1 MRLPTL
7 RQLRH
12 LVALAEHCH
21 FGRAAAA
28 VHVTQSTLSA
38 SLRELEQTLGAAL
51 VDRTQRRVVVTPLG
65 NEVVRRAQAL
75 LQAAEDLVRLANAAS
90 EPLSGPLYL
99 GAIPTVSPFLLPRV
113 LPGLRQAYPRLKLY
127 LVEDLTDRLVERLH
141 AGTLDVVILALPCEY
156 GAGDVFPIGHDPF
169 RLVLPDDH
177 PLTRLT
183 SVPTES
189 IRAEPLLLLADGHC
203 LRQHA
208 LAACD
213 LAAARADEG
222 FGATSLPTLVQMV
235 DNGLGLT
242 LVPQLALDAGILA
255 GTRLVARPVTGEA
268 AQREIGL
275 VWRKGTARAE
285 EFTLLGQELKQRLE
299 SGQAGLR

>member
-1 MRLPTL
+1 MMRLPTL

-12 LVALAEHCH
+12 LVALADHCH

-38 SLRELEQTLGAAL
+38 SLRELEETLGAAL

-65 NEVVRRAQAL
+65 NDIVRRARRL
-75 LQAAEDLVRLANAAS
+75 LEDAEELARVASAAAEPLA
-90 EPLSGPLYL
+90 GPLYL

-113 LPGLRQAYPRLKLY
+113 LPGLRQAYPKLKLY
-127 LVEDLTDRLVERLH
+127 LVEDLTDRLVERLQT
-141 AGTLDVVILALPCEY
+141 GTLDVVILALPCDY
-156 GAGDVFPIGHDPF
+156 GAGEVFALGHDPF
-169 RLVLPDDH
+169 RLVLPADH
-177 PLTRLT
+177 PLARLA

-213 LAAARADEG
+213 LAAARTGEG
-222 FGATSLPTLVQMV
+222 FAATSLPTLVQMV

-242 LVPQLALDAGILA
+242 LVPEMALDAGILT
-255 GTRLVARPVTGEA
+255 GTRLVARPVSGEA
-268 AQREIGL
+268 AHREIGL
-275 VWRKGTARAE
+275 VWHKGTARAG
-285 EFTLLGQELKQRLE
+285 EFQRLGQELKQRLE
-299 SGQAGLR
+299 SG

>member
-38 SLRELEQTLGAAL
+38 SLRELEESLGAAL

-65 NEVVRRAQAL
+65 NEIVRRAQVL
-75 LQAAEDLVRLANAAS
+75 LQGAEELVRLANAAS
-90 EPLSGPLYL
+90 EPLTGPLYL

-113 LPGLRQAYPRLKLY
+113 LPSLRQAYPKLKLF

-141 AGTLDVVILALPCEY
+141 AGTLDVVILALPY
-156 GAGDVFPIGHDPF
+156 DFGSGDVFAIGHDPF
-169 RLVLPDDH
+169 RLVMPEDH
-177 PLTRLT
+177 PLARLPC
-183 SVPTES
+183 VPTES
-189 IRAEPLLLLADGHC
+189 IRSEPLLLLTDGHC

-213 LAAARADEG
+213 LAAARAGEG
-222 FGATSLPTLVQMV
+222 FAATSLATLVQMV

-242 LVPQLALDAGILA
+242 LVPQLALDAGILT

-285 EFTLLGQELKQRLE
+285 EFQLLGQELKRRFEPAQPV
-299 SGQAGLR
+299 

>member
-1 MRLPTL
+1 MIMRLPTL
-7 RQLRH
+7 RQLRL

-38 SLRELEQTLGAAL
+38 SLRELEETLGAAL

-65 NEVVRRAQAL
+65 NEVVHRAQAL
-75 LQAAEDLVRLANAAS
+75 LQGAEELVRLANAAA
-90 EPLSGPLYL
+90 EPLTGPLYL

-113 LPGLRQAYPRLKLY
+113 LPGLRQAYPNLKLY

-141 AGTLDVVILALPCEY
+141 AGTLDVVILALPYDY
-156 GAGDVFPIGHDPF
+156 GSGDVFPIGLDPF
-169 RLVLPDDH
+169 RLVMPADHALARLP
-177 PLTRLT
+177 

-189 IRAEPLLLLADGHC
+189 IRSEPLLLLTDGHC

-213 LAAARADEG
+213 LAAARAGEV
-222 FGATSLPTLVQMV
+222 FAATSLPTLVQMV

-242 LVPQLALDAGILA
+242 LVPQLALDAGILN
-255 GTRLVARPVTGEA
+255 GTRLVARPVMGEA

-285 EFTLLGQELKQRLE
+285 EFQLLGQELKRRFE
-299 SGQAGLR
+299 PT

>member
-38 SLRELEQTLGAAL
+38 SLRELEETLGAAL

-75 LQAAEDLVRLANAAS
+75 LQGAEEMVRLANAAA
-90 EPLSGPLYL
+90 EPLTGPLYL

-113 LPGLRQAYPRLKLY
+113 LPGLRQAYPNLKLY

-141 AGTLDVVILALPCEY
+141 AGTLDVVILALPYDY
-156 GAGDVFPIGHDPF
+156 GSGDVFPIGLDPF
-169 RLVLPDDH
+169 RLVMPADHALARLP
-177 PLTRLT
+177 

-189 IRAEPLLLLADGHC
+189 IRSEPLLLLTDGHC

-213 LAAARADEG
+213 LAAARAGEG
-222 FGATSLPTLVQMV
+222 FAATSLPTLVQMV

-242 LVPQLALDAGILA
+242 LVPQLALDAGILN
-255 GTRLVARPVTGEA
+255 GTGLVARPVTGEA

-275 VWRKGTARAE
+275 VWRKGTARVD
-285 EFTLLGQELKQRLE
+285 EFQLLGRELQRRFE
-299 SGQAGLR
+299 PA